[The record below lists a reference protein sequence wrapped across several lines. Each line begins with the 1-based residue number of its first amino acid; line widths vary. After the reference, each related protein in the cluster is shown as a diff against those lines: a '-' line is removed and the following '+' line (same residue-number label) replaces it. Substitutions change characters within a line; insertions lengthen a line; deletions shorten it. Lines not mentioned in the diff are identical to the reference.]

1 MLPGRGVDNA
11 RIGQEIA
18 HETPG
23 FAALAWSVLRPLGD
37 KMLGSAQ
44 SSSVD
49 GDDQFI
55 SIIDNPPDEVPTRTP
70 PWKVAIIDDD
80 AAVHDGTRFA
90 LQNFRLNG
98 RGLSFLSADSAAAG
112 RTLLRH
118 EPDVAVILLDVVMES
133 DEAGLELVDFV
144 RRELGNEAVRI
155 ILRTGQ
161 PGHAPEQRVVV
172 EYDINDYKAKTE
184 LTAEKL
190 FTTMT
195 AALRS
200 FEQLRR
206 QMRLRQGLEMIVG
219 ASAALHRART
229 LAEIGEAA
237 LGQIARLVD
246 AEPSGLVLADA
257 EVTGDLAVLASCGR
271 YHGIASQGAL
281 DERYPSLSRAV
292 DTALVTR
299 ATQHLDG
306 SCAGHVAMSNRNVVV
321 VFDHLRPLSEA
332 DHGLVEVFLTRL
344 ATALDNVTLYQ
355 ALEEANA
362 VLEQRVMERSAALT
376 AANERLEAQTAELR
390 RVNALKNELLGI
402 VAHDLKNPLGVIRGR
417 AEILAELMDGANG
430 RAQGQLAA
438 IRESAD
444 HLAAIID
451 ERLAEVRRDAPEMTL
466 RPHAFDLAVLVARL
480 AEANGAA
487 LHRKRQM
494 LTVTGDAPLI
504 VHADEDR
511 IADAVDNLVSNA
523 VKYSPVG
530 GTIAL
535 SLAKAGPEAVLRVA
549 DSGPGIAVAD
559 RERLFH
565 PFQRLSAEPTN
576 GESSTGL
583 GLYSA
588 KRIVD
593 LHGGRIGLEASETGE
608 GGRGSVFFIAL
619 PLAEDAS

>member
-1 MLPGRGVDNA
+1 
-11 RIGQEIA
+11 
-18 HETPG
+18 
-23 FAALAWSVLRPLGD
+23 
-37 KMLGSAQ
+37 MLGSVEPSADEDEGEFIAIVDHPPEEVQ
-44 SSSVD
+44 S
-49 GDDQFI
+49 
-55 SIIDNPPDEVPTRTP
+55 RTP

-80 AAVHDGTRFA
+80 SAVHDGTRFA

-98 RGLSFLSADSAAAG
+98 RGLAFLSAASAAAG
-112 RTLLRH
+112 RTLLRD

-144 RRELGNEAVRI
+144 RRELGNDTVRI

-161 PGHAPEQRVVV
+161 PGHAPEQRVVI

-200 FEQLRR
+200 FEQLQRET
-206 QMRLRQGLEMIVG
+206 RLRQGLEVIVG

-229 LAEIGEAA
+229 LGEIGEAA
-237 LGQIARLVD
+237 LDQMALLVG
-246 AEPSGLVLADA
+246 AEPSGLVLADT
-257 EVTGDLAVLASCGR
+257 EVTGDLAVLAARGR
-271 YHGIASQGAL
+271 YREIGSQRAL
-281 DERYPSLSRAV
+281 DAADPALSRLV
-292 DTALVTR
+292 DAALVSR
-299 ATQHLDG
+299 STQHAG
-306 SCAGHVAMSNRNVVV
+306 GTCAGHVAMSNRNVVV
-321 VFDHLRPLSEA
+321 VFDHGQSLSEA
-332 DHGLVEVFLTRL
+332 DRGLIEVFLTRL

-362 VLEQRVMERSAALT
+362 VLENRVMERSAALT
-376 AANERLEAQTAELR
+376 AANERLEAQTGELR

-417 AEILAELMDGANG
+417 TEILTELLADAGE
-430 RAQGQLAA
+430 RARGQLAA

-444 HLAAIID
+444 RLAAIID

-466 RPHAFDLAVLVARL
+466 RPRPFDLARLVRRL
-480 AEANGAA
+480 AEANGASLA
-487 LHRKRQM
+487 RKAQT
-494 LTVTGDAPLI
+494 LTVAADCPVP

-511 IADAVDNLVSNA
+511 VADAIDNLISNA
-523 VKYSPVG
+523 VKYSPLG
-530 GTIAL
+530 GGITL
-535 SLAKAGPEAVLRVA
+535 SLAREGAEAVLRVA
-549 DSGPGIAVAD
+549 DSGPGIAEAD
-559 RERLFH
+559 RARLFH
-565 PFQRLSAEPTN
+565 PFQRLSATPTR

-593 LHGGRIGLEASETGE
+593 LHGGRIGLERDPGGE
-608 GGRGSVFFIAL
+608 GPGGSTFFMAL
-619 PLAEDAS
+619 PLAPERP